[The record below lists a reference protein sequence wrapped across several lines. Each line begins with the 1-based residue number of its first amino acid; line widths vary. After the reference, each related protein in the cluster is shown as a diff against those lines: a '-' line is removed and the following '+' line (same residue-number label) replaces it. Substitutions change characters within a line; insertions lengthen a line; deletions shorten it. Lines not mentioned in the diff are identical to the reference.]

1 MKKFTT
7 VFLSFILIFS
17 FAPAFGASAPAAW
30 AEESFA
36 AMRVAGLPVDV
47 FDDYSAPISR
57 LELCVLE
64 VEAVEAVTQSPFPEA
79 DGRPFT
85 DTDLPLA
92 AAAAEAGLINGRG
105 NGIFDPDGAV
115 TREEAAKLFVTLARF
130 IGLEPA
136 YEPARFTD
144 MDSVSPWA
152 AEYVTEASAYGYMN
166 GDENGAFLPA
176 GPLSAEQAV
185 VVLARLYAA
194 AAGEAVPA
202 FSQKIVVTGDYV
214 YDGDYKRNDPAEVFT
229 DGPITTKEEADAQ
242 MTEITVDIWELEDGE
257 KVPGKL
263 TLTVH
268 KNIAEVTKAV
278 FADIFNGPEKFP
290 IDRYS
295 TYCYSFR
302 TTATSSRLSEHATGT
317 AIDINPDQN
326 YCVYPDGTTV
336 GSLYAPGENPYSI
349 TKFGDCWTAFV
360 SHGFTWGGDA
370 WSSPQDYMHFS
381 YLGK

>member
-1 MKKFTT
+1 M
-7 VFLSFILIFS
+7 
-17 FAPAFGASAPAAW
+17 
-30 AEESFA
+30 
-36 AMRVAGLPVDV
+36 
-47 FDDYSAPISR
+47 
-57 LELCVLE
+57 
-64 VEAVEAVTQSPFPEA
+64 
-79 DGRPFT
+79 
-85 DTDLPLA
+85 
-92 AAAAEAGLINGRG
+92 
-105 NGIFDPDGAV
+105 
-115 TREEAAKLFVTLARF
+115 
-130 IGLEPA
+130 
-136 YEPARFTD
+136 
-144 MDSVSPWA
+144 
-152 AEYVTEASAYGYMN
+152 
-166 GDENGAFLPA
+166 
-176 GPLSAEQAV
+176 
-185 VVLARLYAA
+185 
-194 AAGEAVPA
+194 
-202 FSQKIVVTGDYV
+202 